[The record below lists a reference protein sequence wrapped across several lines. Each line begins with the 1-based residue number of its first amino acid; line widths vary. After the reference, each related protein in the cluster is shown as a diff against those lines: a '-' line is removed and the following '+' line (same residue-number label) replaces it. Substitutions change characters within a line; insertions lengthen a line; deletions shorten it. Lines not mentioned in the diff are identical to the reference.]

1 MEDTETKNK
10 KDNGFEI
17 DKLLLDSVS
26 TLERMKGIKKQLRR
40 SNNEHGDY
48 DKKLLDLYSKTLYLH
63 ILNNLDDVNKMM

>member
-40 SNNEHGDY
+40 EQ
-48 DKKLLDLYSKTLYLH
+48 
-63 ILNNLDDVNKMM
+63 